1 MKSLCLSLKVRE
13 NAATAGSSQA
23 QRVRCS
29 SDGTGGR
36 MGWDGKKRA
45 HTKVGRDSEKK
56 RTGDIEVARTSQT
69 ASSGSWA
76 NGKLGKRPQATLDG

>member
-1 MKSLCLSLKVRE
+1 
-13 NAATAGSSQA
+13 
-23 QRVRCS
+23 
-29 SDGTGGR
+29 